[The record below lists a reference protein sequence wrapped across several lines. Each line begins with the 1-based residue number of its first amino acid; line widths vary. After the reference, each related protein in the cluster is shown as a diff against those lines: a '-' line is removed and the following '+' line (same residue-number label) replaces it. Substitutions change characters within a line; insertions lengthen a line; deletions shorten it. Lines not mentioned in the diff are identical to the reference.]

1 VISSVK
7 DLDRCGRADLY
18 NLHPNQL
25 FLDPGSITQPFLW
38 STDVLIK
45 TPCEGALHSVESGEK
60 QCARAAEP
68 WILAA
73 TILASSMAFIDGT
86 VVNVAVPVLQS
97 AMHATFVDVQW
108 VVASYGL
115 LMSSLILVGG
125 ALGDLLGRRKI
136 FLLGVIIFAAS
147 SAACGMATG
156 IDMLIF
162 ARSVQGIG
170 AALLVPGSL
179 SIIAASF
186 DEKSRGRA
194 IGTWSGFTSITTALG
209 PVLGGWLIQHASWR
223 WAFYLNLPIAIGV
236 VTLSL
241 WHVPES
247 RGRRD
252 ERLDWVGALLVTVGV
267 GGLVAGFI
275 ESSNL
280 GWRNPIVI
288 GALVVGTVSLLSF
301 VWVESKAKNPIV
313 PLQLFRS
320 AGFLG
325 GNLLTLFL
333 YSAIGV
339 FFFLFPM
346 QLIRL
351 EGYSA
356 TAAGAAGLPMILL
369 MFALSRW
376 AGGLVERFG
385 GRLPLIVGPM
395 VAALGFILF
404 AILPGG
410 NGYWLSFFPAFLVL
424 GLGMSITVAPLTTVV
439 MNSVDSTHTGAA
451 SGINNSVARVAGV
464 LAVAVFGILM
474 LGTFSKTL
482 DSELVNLRLSQTA
495 VQEIDS
501 SKKELVNL
509 QPPKDIDPRQ
519 REEFQS
525 AVATAFRSGL
535 HQILFCCAA
544 LSVAGALCAWKFVGR
559 APESIL
565 SRSAIL
571 QRQP

>member
-1 VISSVK
+1 LIKAPCEAAIDSVK
-7 DLDRCGRADLY
+7 
-18 NLHPNQL
+18 
-25 FLDPGSITQPFLW
+25 
-38 STDVLIK
+38 
-45 TPCEGALHSVESGEK
+45 SGET

-97 AMHATFVDVQW
+97 ALHATFVDVQW

-136 FLLGVIIFAAS
+136 FLIGVIVFAAA
-147 SAACGMATG
+147 SAACGMAPS
-156 IDMLIF
+156 IRMLIL

-186 DEKSRGRA
+186 DEKARGKA

-223 WAFYLNLPIAIGV
+223 WAFYLNLPIAVCV
-236 VTLSL
+236 VILSL
-241 WHVPES
+241 LHVPES

-252 ERLDWVGALLVTVGV
+252 QSLDWLGAVLVTVGV
-267 GGLVAGFI
+267 GGLVTGFI
-275 ESSNL
+275 ESSNF
-280 GWRNPIVI
+280 GWRNSIVI
-288 GALVVGTVSLLSF
+288 GGLVVGVISLSLF
-301 VWVESKAKNPIV
+301 VLVESRAKNPIV
-313 PLQLFRS
+313 PLTLFRS
-320 AGFLG
+320 PAFLG

-333 YSAIGV
+333 YSSIGV

-369 MFALSRW
+369 MFLLSRW

-385 GRLPLIVGPM
+385 GRLPLIVGPIT
-395 VAALGFILF
+395 VALAFILF
-404 AILPGG
+404 ALLPGG
-410 NGYWLSFFPAFLVL
+410 KGYWLSLFPSFLIL

-439 MNSVDSTHTGAA
+439 MNSVDASHTGAA

-464 LAVAVFGILM
+464 LAVAVLGILM
-474 LGTFSKTL
+474 LATFSKTL
-482 DSELVNLRLSQTA
+482 DSEVANLHLPQNVIS
-495 VQEIDS
+495 EIDS
-501 SKKELVNL
+501 TKKELVGM
-509 QPPKDIDPRQ
+509 QPPKDLEFNQRQ
-519 REEFQS
+519 EFQS

-535 HQILFCCAA
+535 RLILFCCSA
-544 LSVAGALCAWKFVGR
+544 LAIASAICAWRFIGHQPK
-559 APESIL
+559 
-565 SRSAIL
+565 AISPQSVTL
-571 QRQP
+571 QQQS